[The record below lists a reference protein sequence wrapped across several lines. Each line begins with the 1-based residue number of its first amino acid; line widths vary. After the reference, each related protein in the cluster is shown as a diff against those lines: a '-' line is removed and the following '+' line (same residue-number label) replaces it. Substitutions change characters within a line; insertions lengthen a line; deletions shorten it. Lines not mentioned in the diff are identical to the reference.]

1 MIADQSNMEGNKTDL
16 LEQIALLTP
25 TFRSNLIRSR
35 IIASK
40 LEYVKRKLLF
50 KLADFI
56 LCIIAFSYLYDNMQR
71 YLTLYY
77 V

>member
-35 IIASK
+35 IIANK

-50 KLADFI
+50 KLFAFDFI
-56 LCIIAFSYLYDNMQR
+56 FFPFYQASLLE
-71 YLTLYY
+71 T
-77 V
+77 